1 MLFSAM
7 QENHGTEKVEQR
19 SRCVQK
25 EFMNFNTK
33 GYILGM

>member
-1 MLFSAM
+1 M

-25 EFMNFNTK
+25 EFMKLITK
-33 GYILGM
+33 

>member
-1 MLFSAM
+1 MLFFAM

-25 EFMNFNTK
+25 EFVYKRN
-33 GYILGM
+33 L

>member
-1 MLFSAM
+1 M

-25 EFMNFNTK
+25 EFMKLITK
-33 GYILGM
+33 WDILGM